1 MNVGILRR
9 IKKAEAVEKR
19 NAFSSVKKLG
29 QIMPRNL
36 FVHATNVHQGGG
48 RSLLMAIFNTLPS
61 VIKLTLSLDERM
73 PLPADMVQNIQVKR
87 VKPSL
92 VCRLNAERWL
102 ARTVAPKDI
111 VLCFGNLPPLFKLH
125 GHTAVFVQNRYL
137 IDDVKL
143 NGFPLGVRLRLTAE
157 RLWLSSRMSNVSE
170 FIVQTPTM
178 KRLLEIKTRGR
189 VPVRILPFVA
199 EPNGYARGVPQSK
212 SQKETDF
219 DFVYVASGEPHKNH
233 RRLIEAWCLLAQ
245 EGLFPSLCLTL
256 DEARFAWLCREIEVK
271 CQRYGLKVKNAGVLS
286 HQDVMLLYKKAG
298 ASIYPSIFESF
309 GLPLIESR
317 QAGLPVLA
325 SELDYVRDVLD
336 PEQTFDPESAFSIAR
351 AVKRFMGLQV
361 EPLPLQDAARFI
373 EHFLK
378 EKK

>member
-1 MNVGILRR
+1 M
-9 IKKAEAVEKR
+9 
-19 NAFSSVKKLG
+19 
-29 QIMPRNL
+29 
-36 FVHATNVHQGGG
+36 HQGGG
-48 RSLLMAIFNTLPS
+48 RSLLDALLNAFQGEVVLS
-61 VIKLTLSLDERM
+61 VDERM
-73 PLPADMVQNIQVKR
+73 PLSGALAKSVQVKR

-102 ARTVAPKDI
+102 ARSVAPEDI
-111 VLCFGNLPPLFKLH
+111 VLCFGNLPPLFKLR

-143 NGFPLGVRLRLTAE
+143 NGFPLGVRLRLTVE
-157 RLWLSSRMSNVSE
+157 RLWLSRRMSNVSE

-189 VPVRILPFVA
+189 VPVRVLPFVA
-199 EPNGYARGVPQSK
+199 EPKGYARGVPQSK
-212 SQKETDF
+212 VQKENDF

-233 RRLIEAWCLLAQ
+233 RRLIEAWCLLAE

-256 DEARFAWLCREIEVK
+256 DEARFAGLCQEIEAMH
-271 CQRYGLKVKNAGVLS
+271 QQYGLKVENAGWLS
-286 HQDVMLLYKKAG
+286 HQEVLSLYKKAG
-298 ASIYPSIFESF
+298 ASIYPSTLESF
-309 GLPLIESR
+309 GLPLIEAR

-336 PEQTFDPESAFSIAR
+336 PEQTFDPESAASIAR
-351 AVKRFMGLQV
+351 AVKRFLGLQE

-373 EHFLK
+373 EHLLEG
-378 EKK
+378 EK